1 MTANRWP
8 NGLGIDIGEAEIWLH
23 KDGFRVFT
31 PERVMRVPYDVTRN
45 PFTAMALCEERGLSR
60 AALDDMEYHE
70 AQAAYMA
77 SAPNQQELF

>member
-1 MTANRWP
+1 MKVERWP

-31 PERVMRVPYDVTRN
+31 PERVMRVPYAVTAS
-45 PFTAMALCEERGLSR
+45 PFTALALCEERGLSR
-60 AALDDMEYHE
+60 EALDGMECHE

-77 SAPNQQELF
+77 SAPNQRELF